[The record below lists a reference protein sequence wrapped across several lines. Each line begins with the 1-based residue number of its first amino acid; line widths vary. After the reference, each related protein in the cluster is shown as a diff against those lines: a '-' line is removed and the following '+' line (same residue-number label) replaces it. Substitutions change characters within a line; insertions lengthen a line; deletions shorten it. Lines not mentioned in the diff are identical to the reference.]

1 MKKQT
6 IKKKVIKSKKV
17 IKKKQSDSDKDYYV
31 IETKIPLKI
40 LFSLTFILLTVFQ
53 GKNTFENV
61 KKYIEGI
68 KGSDPTQKLTLLLIV
83 KGIYNKKN
91 IFDHIHFSF
100 GLLNLYV
107 LVKELYTIVI
117 KHRALDNSFLKNKI
131 KQKATSILIDSAIDR
146 FFNLFKN
153 KK

>member
-6 IKKKVIKSKKV
+6 TKKKIIKSK
-17 IKKKQSDSDKDYYV
+17 IKKSDDYYI

-61 KKYIEGI
+61 KKYIETI
-68 KGSDPTQKLTLLLIV
+68 KTDPSQKLTLLLIV
-83 KGIYNKKN
+83 KGIYNKKS
-91 IFDHIHFSF
+91 IFDHIQFSF
-100 GLLNLYV
+100 GLLNLYA

-117 KHRALDNSFLKNKI
+117 KQRGLDNSFLKNKI
-131 KQKATSILIDSAIDR
+131 KQKAISIAIDSAIDQ
-146 FFNLFKN
+146 FFNLFK
-153 KK
+153 KKT

>member
-17 IKKKQSDSDKDYYV
+17 IKKKQSDSDYYV

-53 GKNTFENV
+53 GKNTFENI

-83 KGIYNKKN
+83 KGIYKKKN
-91 IFDHIHFSF
+91 IFDHFQFSL

-117 KHRALDNSFLKNKI
+117 KHRALDNSFLKSKI
-131 KQKATSILIDSAIDR
+131 KQKATSILIDSAIDH